1 MISLTFFTFIYL
13 YTLDPVLAFSSIAPE
28 TTSKS
33 LSEVQSLLDEVY
45 GSLDSEEWS
54 QRRSEARSFGLS
66 RKDESE
72 SIQDVGA
79 DSSILKNIPQHEL
92 VYGELGLDSL
102 VTILDAVGVEKGDNF
117 MDIGAGDGMLVTGA
131 SLLYSNYLRSSRGV
145 EIVPNLYERSIKFY
159 EELETKVENSDSMTL
174 CPETKLSLGNCYKP
188 DKELKKQFAET
199 TLAVCFA
206 TTWSRGIDGRKL
218 DRLSEALGCGGA
230 SALPKDARLVVIDGV
245 LNPKKD
251 GYAYEGEL
259 KLQCIDTAPYSIAR
273 LYRRL

>member
-1 MISLTFFTFIYL
+1 MSSLTFFIFTCLFA
-13 YTLDPVLAFSSIAPE
+13 LDSVLAFSSIAPK

-45 GSLDSEEWS
+45 GSFDSEEWS

-66 RKDESE
+66 RKDESF
-72 SIQDVGA
+72 QDGDTA
-79 DSSILKNIPQHEL
+79 SSILENIPQHEL

-131 SLLYSNYLRSSRGV
+131 SLLYSDYLQSSRGV

-159 EELETKVENSDSMTL
+159 EELETKVEKSDNMTL

-218 DRLSEALGCGGA
+218 DRLSEALGHEGA
-230 SALPKDARLVVIDGV
+230 SALPKDARLVIIDGV

-273 LYRRL
+273 LYRRV